1 MTEHILDENTRLL
14 VLVNC
19 SPEKQT
25 TEITLSKGYQNLSV
39 YHGKGT
45 INENKIEIEANQP
58 LILTVTK

>member
-1 MTEHILDENTRLL
+1 MTEHILDDNTRLL

-25 TEITLSKGYQNLSV
+25 AEISLNKGYKNLSI

-45 INENKIEIEANQP
+45 VNENKIEIEANQP